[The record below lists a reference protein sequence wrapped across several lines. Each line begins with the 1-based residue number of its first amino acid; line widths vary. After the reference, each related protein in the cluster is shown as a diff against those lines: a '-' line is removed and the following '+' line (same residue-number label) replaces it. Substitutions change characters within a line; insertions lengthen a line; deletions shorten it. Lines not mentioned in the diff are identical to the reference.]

1 MFILTKIITKLS
13 AQDPSMTSN
22 NDSRRLAKFRGYRE
36 SITVKPITSLQ
47 RKIGIWVCGLIL
59 GFVLSQ
65 THAYC
70 AAAGD
75 RIISA
80 ITNPPQPPPT
90 PTQVGPDFELSQ
102 IPLPNPFETAS
113 NSPQANQPSHQR
125 EFRGVW
131 VASVVNIDWPSASN
145 LSVAQQKSELLAIL
159 NRMQELN
166 LNALVLQIRPTGDA
180 FYQSQIEP
188 WSTWLTG
195 RQGQAPNP
203 FYDPLQFAVEES
215 HKRNIELHAWFNPY
229 RARMGSERGPFAPNH
244 MAAVYP
250 QYAYR
255 YGDLIWMDPGAKE
268 VQDRT
273 YNVIMDVVRR
283 YDIDAVHLDDYFYPY
298 PKPGIAFPD
307 GQTYNAYRAAG
318 GNLSLADWR
327 RNNVNQMIFRLYQGI
342 KEIKPYV
349 KFGISP
355 FGIYRPGKA
364 PGIVGMDQY
373 EAIFADVKLWMDRG
387 WLDYL
392 SPQLYW
398 RIDPPQQSYPVLL
411 DWWVR
416 NNPFQRHIYAGNFLS
431 QLANG
436 WPVSEFQRQVQISR
450 QKANQLSLGN
460 IFFSMKMFRDNQ
472 SGVNEVFKSSV
483 YPTPALPPSMPWLD
497 NEPPQPPTGLQ
508 ASSGMISWNPSPD
521 HDIRSWALYQQFTNG
536 WQLVR
541 VLDRNTTAVRVS
553 PGTYAVRAVDRM
565 ANESSEA
572 IVNVS

>member
-521 HDIRSWALYQQFTNG
+521 HDIRAWALYQQFSNG